1 MKTGSGMS
9 WRLWCEVA
17 IHRCGWLPLA
27 LVAVLAGGA
36 VFQFLWLEPLTDQRQ
51 TLQQRLVDARKLP
64 SPPKPAPS
72 EVAEAPLSQLLAVLA
87 LPGDMNS
94 EAAGLFKAA
103 EREGLHFERS
113 SYQYEPGRGL
123 PWTRMS
129 ISFPVS
135 GSYPAVRS
143 LVEAILREHP
153 NMSLDQLS
161 IQREAS
167 DKAQADV
174 QLSFSAWFS
183 TTGNEASATGGP
195 P

>member
-1 MKTGSGMS
+1 
-9 WRLWCEVA
+9 
-17 IHRCGWLPLA
+17 
-27 LVAVLAGGA
+27 
-36 VFQFLWLEPLTDQRQ
+36 
-51 TLQQRLVDARKLP
+51 
-64 SPPKPAPS
+64 
-72 EVAEAPLSQLLAVLA
+72 
-87 LPGDMNS
+87 MNS
-94 EAAGLFKAA
+94 EIASLFKAA

-113 SYQYEPGRGL
+113 NYQYEPGKDL

-129 ISFPVS
+129 ISLPVS

-174 QLSFSAWFS
+174 QLSLSAWFS
-183 TTGNEASATGGP
+183 TTSNAASAMGGP